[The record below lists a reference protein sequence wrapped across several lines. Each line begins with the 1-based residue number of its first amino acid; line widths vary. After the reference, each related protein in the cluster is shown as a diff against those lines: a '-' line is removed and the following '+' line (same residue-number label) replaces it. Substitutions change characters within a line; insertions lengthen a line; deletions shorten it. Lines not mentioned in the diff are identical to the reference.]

1 MALTKKVTRDR
12 TRGAE
17 LARAVKR
24 HFNAIHS
31 IDHFDDVRVESLL
44 LQQKQLEVGYL
55 TDRFYVPNDYPKFSP
70 SGANKCKR
78 ELFYKINRMK
88 YDDTQKYPYHNR
100 WTKNATGA
108 HEQRQRDLL
117 YGEILLPKPAF
128 TVERMPSGLPA
139 WEKNVQKWKLIEH
152 NGQKFY
158 IYGMMDGQIRYTKD
172 DSLIGFE
179 FKTKSTSIDKIEKI
193 KGPDASHKKQLIGYS
208 ILFGID
214 EFVIMY
220 ESLAKDEWRQGQ
232 YAKDDIATFYVKI
245 TEEQR
250 QELLD
255 KYAEVAAAVETG
267 EIPDQETSKCMFCP
281 FKSSCLLGE

>member
-17 LARAVKR
+17 LSRAMVR

-31 IDHFDDVRVESLL
+31 IDHFDMYEVEAIL
-44 LQQKQLEVGYL
+44 LQQKELEVKYL
-55 TDRFYVPNDYPKFSP
+55 QHRFAVPYDHPRFSP
-70 SGANKCKR
+70 SGASKCKR
-78 ELFYKINRMK
+78 ELFYKLNRFK
-88 YDDTQKYPYHNR
+88 HDQATRHPYHNR
-100 WTKNATGA
+100 WAKNATGA

-117 YGEILLPKPAF
+117 YGEVLLDSPAF

-139 WEKNVQKWKLIEH
+139 WEKNVQKYKLFDH

-158 IYGMMDGQIRYTKD
+158 IYGMMDGQVRYTKD
-172 DSLIGFE
+172 GSLIGFE
-179 FKTKSTSIDKIEKI
+179 YKTKSTSIDKIEKI

-208 ILFGID
+208 LLFGID

-232 YAKDDIATFYVKI
+232 YAKADTVAFYVKV
-245 TEEQR
+245 TEAQR

-255 KYAEVAAAVETG
+255 KYAEVAAGVATG
-267 EIPDQETSKCMFCP
+267 EIPDKETSKCMFCP
-281 FKSSCLLGE
+281 FKNTCLLGE